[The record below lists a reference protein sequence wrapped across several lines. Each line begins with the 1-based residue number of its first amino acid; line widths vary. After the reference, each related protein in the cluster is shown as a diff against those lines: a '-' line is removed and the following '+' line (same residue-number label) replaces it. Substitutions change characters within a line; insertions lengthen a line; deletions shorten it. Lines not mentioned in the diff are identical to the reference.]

1 MLWKM
6 VDEDEKR
13 LKLLVE
19 RWQVD
24 ETLMSGLKRL
34 ALCWVVVEVWM
45 RGRKRGNEE
54 ALVEGVDSRWNCSS
68 PLRSPALAGLPGI
81 GVSLTCSLIS
91 ASSVAPMLNLTKVS
105 VVQNLKMVLTEMA
118 LTGQS
123 WELLWTGWKQWK
135 I

>member
-6 VDEDEKR
+6 VDEDETM
-13 LKLLVE
+13 LLLLVE

-24 ETLMSGLKRL
+24 ETLRSGLKQL
-34 ALCWVVVEVWM
+34 ALCWVVVEVWT
-45 RGRKRGNEE
+45 RERKRGNEE

-68 PLRSPALAGLPGI
+68 LLRSPALAGLPGI

-91 ASSVAPMLNLTKVS
+91 ASSVALMLNLMKVS
-105 VVQNLKMVLTEMA
+105 VVQNLKMVSIEMA

>member
-24 ETLMSGLKRL
+24 ETLMSGLKQL

-54 ALVEGVDSRWNCSS
+54 ALVEGVDSRWNCSG
-68 PLRSPALAGLPGI
+68 LQRSLALVGPPGTV
-81 GVSLTCSLIS
+81 VSLTCSLIS

-105 VVQNLKMVLTEMA
+105 VVQNLKMVSIEMA

-123 WELLWTGWKQWK
+123 WELLWIG
-135 I
+135 